1 MIEIIINTHHPKALK
16 RHRLARFGRMYDPSA
31 KDKKKVEL
39 LIQKYR
45 PERIFNTGV
54 RVKYIFTFKRPKS
67 HYRSGKFKDRLKKYA
82 PYFHTITPDLDN
94 VIKFYNDVI
103 QMGFIK
109 NDKLI
114 YSIDAVKIYGKEPKV
129 EIVIDNIIT
138 Y

>member
-1 MIEIIINTHHPKALK
+1 MIEFTIHSKPKPLK
-16 RHRLARFGRMYDPSA
+16 RHRSTRFGKMYDPSA

-39 LIQKYR
+39 LIQKDR

-67 HYRSGKFKDRLKKYA
+67 HYRSGKYKDILKEYA